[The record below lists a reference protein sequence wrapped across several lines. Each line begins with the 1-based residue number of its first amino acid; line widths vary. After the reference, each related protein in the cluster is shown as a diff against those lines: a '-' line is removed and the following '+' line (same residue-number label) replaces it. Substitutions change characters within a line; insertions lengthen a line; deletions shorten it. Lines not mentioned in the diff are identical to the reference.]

1 MLRFGGIIAGAALPF
16 PIDKPRRGWY
26 TEFVCG
32 YGGIGRRAR
41 LRIWYLR
48 CAGSTPVTRT
58 TSEWTALHSKSPA
71 ERLGFSHTAPSFLL
85 LPAKLCFA
93 NFRRGPG
100 RPAGRQTCKLCIACG
115 DFFKSP
121 TRSLRCGSFSPQ
133 NFAAQTFVGAP
144 AAPRAAYRLCSIQ
157 KARPVGRAFL
167 ISLHHSIS
175 AQEPPL
181 TRRLASK
188 RACGR
193 SPSPRGILPV
203 QTSAGAPAARR
214 AANTQAVH
222 RLRRLILSH
231 RRARSAAA
239 PSPHKI
245 LLRKLSW
252 GPRPPRGRLIDFAP
266 FKKPG
271 RLAGLFSYRSII
283 PSRPKSRRLRGGW
296 PRNAPA
302 GAVLLPAEFC

>member
-71 ERLGFSHTAPSFLL
+71 GWPGFSHIAPSFLL
-85 LPAKLCFA
+85 LPAEFC
-93 NFRRGPG
+93 R
-100 RPAGRQTCKLCIACG
+100 CKL
-115 DFFKSP
+115 
-121 TRSLRCGSFSPQ
+121 
-133 NFAAQTFVGAP
+133 
-144 AAPRAAYRLCSIQ
+144 PR
-157 KARPVGRAFL
+157 
-167 ISLHHSIS
+167 
-175 AQEPPL
+175 
-181 TRRLASK
+181 
-188 RACGR
+188 
-193 SPSPRGILPV
+193 
-203 QTSAGAPAARR
+203 
-214 AANTQAVH
+214 
-222 RLRRLILSH
+222 
-231 RRARSAAA
+231 
-239 PSPHKI
+239 
-245 LLRKLSW
+245 
-252 GPRPPRGRLIDFAP
+252 GPRPPCGRLIDFAP

-271 RLAGLFSYRSII
+271 RLAGLFSYRSVI

-302 GAVLLPAEFC
+302 GAVLLPTNFCCANFRGGPGRPAGGLWTALYLKRPAAWLGVCHVTAFFNSDLWLSCARFLAAAFFCASRARPPTRQKTRGSERQREKRTAAPAERGRR

>member
-1 MLRFGGIIAGAALPF
+1 MAELADAPDL
-16 PIDKPRRGWY
+16 
-26 TEFVCG
+26 
-32 YGGIGRRAR
+32 
-41 LRIWYLR
+41 
-48 CAGSTPVTRT
+48 GSG
-58 TSEWTALHSKSPA
+58 TSGVQVRP
-71 ERLGFSHTAPSFLL
+71 L
-85 LPAKLCFA
+85 LPAPRRRKLCTLA
-93 NFRRGPG
+93 
-100 RPAGRQTCKLCIACG
+100 AAY
-115 DFFKSP
+115 FKPP

-144 AAPRAAYRLCSIQ
+144 AALRAAYRLCSIQ

-167 ISLHHSIS
+167 ISLRHSIS

-193 SPSPRGILPV
+193 SPSPHGVLPV

-231 RRARSAAA
+231 RRARSATA

-245 LLRKLSW
+245 LLAQAFVGNLSA
-252 GPRPPRGRLIDFAP
+252 RSA
-266 FKKPG
+266 
-271 RLAGLFSYRSII
+271 LASPAMEYRDYQRNHERNCYLHCFSSYRSFVFIL
-283 PSRPKSRRLRGGW
+283 SSSS
-296 PRNAPA
+296 
-302 GAVLLPAEFC
+302 FSCFSD